1 MGFKVH
7 RLQVH
12 QHPLR
17 QGHFDPDG
25 RCLPFKGLSH
35 RLLSLSPR
43 LYDHTTCRHAEYIAK
58 DPERHLERYVE
69 YLHNQTEE
77 LLRKYDPVDIIWFDF
92 SVGGSNRFPGK
103 GKNEWHSEEFIKM
116 IRSINPKIMID
127 DRLQIDQD
135 IKTPEQYMPDEWVKV
150 NGVPVV
156 WEGCHTF
163 SGSWG
168 YYRDEQSWKSV
179 DQLLKML
186 IDSVSMGGNLL
197 LNVGPTGRG
206 EFDER
211 AYDRLRGIGKW
222 MKRHSRSIY
231 GCTQAPL
238 EFECPKDCRLTYN
251 PETQRLYVHMYSWP
265 FGKLRLT
272 GELAEHV
279 EYIQILSDASELLF
293 SYNAEQR
300 IVDIPL
306 PIYKPMNADIPVLE
320 IFLK

>member
-1 MGFKVH
+1 M
-7 RLQVH
+7 R
-12 QHPLR
+12 
-17 QGHFDPDG
+17 DN
-25 RCLPFKGLSH
+25 
-35 RLLSLSPR
+35 
-43 LYDHTTCRHAEYIAK
+43 AEYIAK

-103 GKNEWHSEEFIKM
+103 GKNEWHSEEFIKT

-279 EYIQILSDASELLF
+279 EYIQILSDASELQF

>member
-1 MGFKVH
+1 MG
-7 RLQVH
+7 RL
-12 QHPLR
+12 
-17 QGHFDPDG
+17 
-25 RCLPFKGLSH
+25 
-35 RLLSLSPR
+35 
-43 LYDHTTCRHAEYIAK
+43 
-58 DPERHLERYVE
+58 
-69 YLHNQTEE
+69 
-77 LLRKYDPVDIIWFDF
+77 
-92 SVGGSNRFPGK
+92 
-103 GKNEWHSEEFIKM
+103 
-116 IRSINPKIMID
+116 
-127 DRLQIDQD
+127 
-135 IKTPEQYMPDEWVKV
+135 
-150 NGVPVV
+150 
-156 WEGCHTF
+156 
-163 SGSWG
+163 SWG

-279 EYIQILSDASELLF
+279 EYIQILSDASELQF